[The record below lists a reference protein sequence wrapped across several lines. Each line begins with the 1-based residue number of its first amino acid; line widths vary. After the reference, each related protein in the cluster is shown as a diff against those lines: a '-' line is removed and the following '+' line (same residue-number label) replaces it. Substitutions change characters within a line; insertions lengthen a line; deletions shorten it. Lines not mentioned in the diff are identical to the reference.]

1 MWCVQEAWHG
11 LAVIYE
17 MKVTIKVAEVR
28 KNLGLALNLLTSHF
42 GGNSF
47 FIFSRKRER
56 AKDDMFSAC
65 SRVLAN

>member
-28 KNLGLALNLLTSHF
+28 KNLGLALI
-42 GGNSF
+42 
-47 FIFSRKRER
+47 IFSRKRER